1 VFKVTLLPD
10 AETSFQKL
18 DKSFQ
23 KRISQKIDWLG
34 ANADKIV
41 HHPLISLPDD
51 LRGLCRIR
59 AGDYRIIYWIY
70 YEIKQIRIYEIE
82 HRSRGYR
89 SLKK

>member
-1 VFKVTLLPD
+1 MFKVTLLPD
-10 AETSFQKL
+10 AETSFKKL
-18 DKSFQ
+18 DKSLQ
-23 KRISQKIDWLG
+23 RRISQKIDWLV

-70 YEIKQIRIYEIE
+70 YEMKQIRIYEIE
-82 HRSRGYR
+82 HRSRE
-89 SLKK
+89 

>member
-1 VFKVTLLPD
+1 MFKVTLLP
-10 AETSFQKL
+10 AAGTSFQKL
-18 DKSFQ
+18 DKYLQ
-23 KRISQKIDWLG
+23 KRISQKIDWLA

-41 HHPLISLPDD
+41 HHPLLSLPDD

-70 YEIKQIRIYEIE
+70 YKIKQIRIYEIE
-82 HRSRGYR
+82 HRSRDYR

>member
-1 VFKVTLLPD
+1 MFKVTLLPD
-10 AETSFQKL
+10 AETSFKKL
-18 DKSFQ
+18 DKYLQ
-23 KRISQKIDWLG
+23 KRISQKIDWLA